1 LTNHPEKFEQM
12 RWFDESLKPY
22 EPQIRKWLAS
32 RFGALC
38 DVDDVIQESYLR
50 IYMAKQKGGLA
61 SPKSFFFAVARNAA
75 VDQIRKNKAA
85 VTESLNDWDT
95 FESQDQAHA
104 VDETAARNSEL
115 ELLTEAIQTLPDRC
129 RRVFTLAKVYGMSY
143 QQIGEE
149 MGISVHTVSA
159 QISAG
164 ISKVSAYFKRREQ
177 SHRSTS

>member
-1 LTNHPEKFEQM
+1 MSTPENSDQA

-22 EPQIRKWLAS
+22 EAVIRNWLTS

-50 IYMAKQKGGLA
+50 IYGAKQNGALS
-61 SPKSFFFAVARNAA
+61 SPKSYFFAVARNVA
-75 VDQIRKNKAA
+75 VDQIRKSKVAT
-85 VTESLNDWDT
+85 TESFGDWDALE
-95 FESQDQAHA
+95 FLDQANG
-104 VDETAARNSEL
+104 VDEAAARNSEL

-143 QQIGEE
+143 EQIGDE

-159 QISAG
+159 QISTG
-164 ISKVSAYFKRREQ
+164 ISKVSAYFKRRGEMC
-177 SHRSTS
+177 RSSK